1 MQVIA
6 FTLILSY
13 LRPRPPKRF
22 RSTRGMGCISLGWAA
37 TDVRPHV
44 SFGSRGAPGAL
55 GELIKIVG
63 PEWGIRKRDDSP
75 YHETWLC
82 FYCKIFTYFTSK
94 LDGLL
99 LKLAKICRSTPYHIM
114 YIIYIHICVKDL
126 RMVAAL
132 SEFLQCHVGS
142 LWDSDQIPMVTTGD
156 PPWLKRA
163 PWRGG
168 HLDGHLTLW

>member
-1 MQVIA
+1 M
-6 FTLILSY
+6 
-13 LRPRPPKRF
+13 
-22 RSTRGMGCISLGWAA
+22 
-37 TDVRPHV
+37 

-75 YHETWLC
+75 YYETWLC

-114 YIIYIHICVKDL
+114 YIHIYNKIYICIYTYLHKGFKDGGSTV
-126 RMVAAL
+126 RVFAV
-132 SEFLQCHVGS
+132 SRGKPVGF
-142 LWDSDQIPMVTTGD
+142 
-156 PPWLKRA
+156 
-163 PWRGG
+163 
-168 HLDGHLTLW
+168 

>member
-1 MQVIA
+1 
-6 FTLILSY
+6 
-13 LRPRPPKRF
+13 
-22 RSTRGMGCISLGWAA
+22 MGCISLGWAA

-44 SFGSRGAPGAL
+44 SFGSRGAPGAPC
-55 GELIKIVG
+55 ELIKIVG

-75 YHETWLC
+75 YHETWLW
-82 FYCKIFTYFTSK
+82 FYCKFFTYFTSK

-99 LKLAKICRSTPYHIM
+99 LKLAKICRSTHTISCTFIYT
-114 YIIYIHICVKDL
+114 IIYIYTHICVKDL

-132 SEFLQCHVGS
+132 SECLQCHVGS

-156 PPWLKRA
+156 PPWLKRP